1 MPVKVSIDCNERLA
15 KRTYSGV
22 VTGHDLLDS
31 IREYAVTPGFDP
43 SFNEISDFREVTNID
58 AMIEDIHRCAHT
70 PDPFLHE
77 TKRVIVAPQA
87 LIYGL
92 ARMYQMMGEDLHPNL
107 YVVRTMEE
115 ARCILETKAQATGP
129 DSRRAG

>member
-1 MPVKVSIDCNERLA
+1 MPVKVSVDCDERLA

-92 ARMYQMMGEDLHPNL
+92 ARMYQMMGEEMHPNL
-107 YVVRTMEE
+107 YVVRTIEE
-115 ARCILETKAQATGP
+115 AQRILGTPTQSNGT
-129 DSRRAG
+129 DSRLAG